1 MLPSIWVWS
10 MWRTDLGQV
19 RAGEWW
25 LVTRAPMQW
34 QCGRVVVGD
43 PGLEYVVYGRESGG
57 GGDPVAAAPARSTGW
72 KVELLEEEPVGR
84 WQEKTEQHAPP
95 NPAPWRPARPARL
108 LGGGDGGHGCLSA
121 WSQGETRRR
130 PKRRTRFFPCLC
142 PCAPRR
148 CKFSSFSIWLVD
160 C

>member
-1 MLPSIWVWS
+1 MLKCCHFLRIWVWS
-10 MWRTDLGQV
+10 MWCTDLGEV
-19 RAGEWW
+19 RWW
-25 LVTRAPMQW
+25 
-34 QCGRVVVGD
+34 
-43 PGLEYVVYGRESGG
+43 ESER
-57 GGDPVAAAPARSTGW
+57 GDPVAAAPARSTGW

-108 LGGGDGGHGCLSA
+108 LGGGDGGHGCVSA
-121 WSQGETRRR
+121 WCKGETRRQ